1 MRERMRIKDLRP
13 KAKADNI
20 ELKIIE
26 KRTIK
31 EVTTKFGVPSKVCEA
46 IGVDDIGDRVTVSL
60 WNDEIDKVN
69 VNERIRI
76 TNGWV
81 TEWRGNLQLSAG
93 KLGKLEKL

>member
-1 MRERMRIKDLRP
+1 MIKDLRP
-13 KAKADNI
+13 KSKAENI
-20 ELKIIE
+20 ELKIVE
-26 KRTIK
+26 KKDVR
-31 EVTTKFGVPSKVCEA
+31 EVTTKFGTPSKVCEA
-46 IGVDDIGDRVTVSL
+46 IGEDEVGDKVTVSL

>member
-1 MRERMRIKDLRP
+1 MRIKDLRP
-13 KAKADNI
+13 RAKAEQI

-26 KRTIK
+26 KKAVR
-31 EVTTKFGVPSKVCEA
+31 EVTTKFGVQSKVCEA
-46 IGVDDIGDRVTVSL
+46 IGVDELGDKVTVSL
-60 WNDEIDKVN
+60 WNDEIDKVH

-81 TEWRGNLQLSAG
+81 TEWKGNLQLSAG